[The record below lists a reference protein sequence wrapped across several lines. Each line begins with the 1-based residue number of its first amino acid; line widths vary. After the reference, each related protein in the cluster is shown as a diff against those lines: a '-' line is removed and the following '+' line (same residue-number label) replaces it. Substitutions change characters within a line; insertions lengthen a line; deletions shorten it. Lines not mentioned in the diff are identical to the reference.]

1 MALKSDVSY
10 SFFPDDMSVGLSEC
24 QMEADDVTEAHVLDG
39 TPVDMS
45 QLTVDH
51 TESLDESNRVS
62 MA

>member
-1 MALKSDVSY
+1 
-10 SFFPDDMSVGLSEC
+10 MSVGLSEC